1 MKKQFISNK
10 IKPWIDARKKHK
22 LSHAQVQM
30 ARELGLTPKS
40 LGKMNNNQDSSKLKL
55 NEYIEHLYEKQFG
68 TLLPENTLSLEA
80 KDAQKRKMKAE
91 KKSQGLSPAVLSKNE
106 KITRGQ

>member
-10 IKPWIDARKKHK
+10 IKPWIEARNKYK

-40 LGKMNNNQDSSKLKL
+40 LGKLNNSQDSSKLKL
-55 NEYIEHLYEKQFG
+55 NEYIEHLYKKQFG
-68 TLLPENTLSLEA
+68 TLLPDNTLSLEA
-80 KDAQKRKMKAE
+80 KDAQKRKIKAD
-91 KKSQGLSPAVLSKNE
+91 KKLRQKD
-106 KITRGQ
+106 KDQKT